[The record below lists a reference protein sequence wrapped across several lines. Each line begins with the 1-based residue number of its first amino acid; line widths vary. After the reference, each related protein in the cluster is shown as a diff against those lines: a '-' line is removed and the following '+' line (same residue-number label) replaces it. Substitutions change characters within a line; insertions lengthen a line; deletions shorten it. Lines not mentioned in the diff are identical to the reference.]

1 MIAHARSPRSFQS
14 KAHGAFVAM
23 LPTIRRYADIAFR
36 QFTAEAREE
45 AIQEVIANAFVAFAR
60 LVQRGRRNAAF
71 PSVLARYAVAQFFDG
86 RRVGTPL
93 NVRDVMSPYAQ
104 RRKRVVVERLDRF
117 DPHEEVWHEAV
128 VEDSRTPVIDQ
139 VWFRIDFP
147 DWLSRL
153 SARNRRVAQSLA
165 AGEST
170 GDVARQFGISPARIS
185 QLRGELHDAWQQ
197 FQGENELQPSAC

>member
-14 KAHGAFVAM
+14 KTHRAFVAM
-23 LPTIRRYADIAFR
+23 LPRIRRHAEIVFR
-36 QFTAEAREE
+36 QFRAEAREE
-45 AIQEVIANAFVAFAR
+45 AIQEVIANAFVAFAQ
-60 LVQRGRRNAAF
+60 LTKKGRRNAAF
-71 PSVLARYAVAQFFDG
+71 PSALARYAVAQFFDG

-104 RRKRVVVERLDRF
+104 RRKRVVVERLDHF
-117 DPHEEVWHEAV
+117 DPCAEVWHEAV
-128 VEDSRTPVIDQ
+128 LEDSRTPVIDQ

-153 SARNRRVAQSLA
+153 SPRNRRVAQLLA
-165 AGEST
+165 VGEST

-185 QLRGELHDAWQQ
+185 QLRGELHDAWQE